1 MGILE
6 RILDILLRIE
16 KHITGNN
23 KEIQK
28 TESAAEIT
36 KTTGKLKWKVTIKKQ
51 SKRYPQDYSVLD
63 EFLITPSTHG
73 LFTVILQNK
82 LVKLGIK
89 HKDQEFTIR
98 GNYKDN
104 EFSGSFDNENDI
116 VIKIEDH
123 WED

>member
-16 KHITGNN
+16 KHLTGNN

-73 LFTVILQNK
+73 ISNTKKQTNF
-82 LVKLGIK
+82 
-89 HKDQEFTIR
+89 
-98 GNYKDN
+98 
-104 EFSGSFDNENDI
+104 
-116 VIKIEDH
+116 VIKFQLSCI
-123 WED
+123 W

>member
-36 KTTGKLKWKVTIKKQ
+36 KTTGKLNMIHLKSRKNI
-51 SKRYPQDYSVLD
+51 R
-63 EFLITPSTHG
+63 IIG
-73 LFTVILQNK
+73 LQCVYI
-82 LVKLGIK
+82 
-89 HKDQEFTIR
+89 
-98 GNYKDN
+98 Y
-104 EFSGSFDNENDI
+104 
-116 VIKIEDH
+116 
-123 WED
+123 